1 MPSNPALS
9 LQGLKAAIPPVSA
22 SSAPPAPAA
31 PSGAITGVSK
41 TPAGVPASYMGPDQ
55 GPFECDNCE
64 YYHDPG
70 QCEKQEVIAEL
81 GPGQSGLAPVDAQGC
96 CNFYSKIGGD
106 GSSVQAS
113 GS

>member
-1 MPSNPALS
+1 VPSNPALS

-22 SSAPPAPAA
+22 AQAPTA
-31 PSGAITGVSK
+31 PSGAITGISK
-41 TPAGVPASYMGPDQ
+41 TPAGAPASYMGPDQ

-64 YYHDPG
+64 YYHDPS

-81 GPGQSGLAPVDAQGC
+81 GPGQTGMAPVDAKGC
-96 CNFYSKIGGD
+96 CDYFSKGGASAD
-106 GSSVQAS
+106 SGQSNYS